1 MRPDADVLRIRLA
14 QHPGNPEEPA
24 MTSVPIT
31 RETDVSASSGR
42 SASAWWA
49 STRAWAGISIVAMWT
64 AVLFVGVF
72 GPDFVSA
79 SATDRTA
86 IPSVV
91 LVAVCAMV
99 GTITVTHAAL
109 RGGDDLRR

>member
-1 MRPDADVLRIRLA
+1 
-14 QHPGNPEEPA
+14 

-31 RETDVSASSGR
+31 RETDASASTGR

-79 SATDRTA
+79 STTDRTA

-91 LVAVCAMV
+91 LVAICAMV

-109 RGGDDLRR
+109 RGGDDAGR